1 MALLYSYT
9 LTQPEE
15 NQDRLVQNISVGSKT
30 LQFTFQWA
38 STSQEQYD
46 IIMRFLTNRAI
57 ADPLILGD
65 TYVRDY
71 DYLDYYMRL
80 SGMREED
87 LEEWLAEAPP
97 LPKSIS
103 LAPRVSQLILL
114 KERIAMCE
122 ALQPTIDQYQ
132 EVLRWSFKMRYN
144 EETNVGVIEPGGW
157 YRNQDPEFSFR
168 FVSDLPKIQYKDL
181 GNVTIE
187 FEVYDGQ

>member
-46 IIMRFLTNRAI
+46 IIIRFLTNRAI

-87 LEEWLAEAPP
+87 LEEWLDEAPP

-114 KERIAMCE
+114 KERITMCE

-144 EETNVGVIEPGGW
+144 EETNVGVVEPGGW